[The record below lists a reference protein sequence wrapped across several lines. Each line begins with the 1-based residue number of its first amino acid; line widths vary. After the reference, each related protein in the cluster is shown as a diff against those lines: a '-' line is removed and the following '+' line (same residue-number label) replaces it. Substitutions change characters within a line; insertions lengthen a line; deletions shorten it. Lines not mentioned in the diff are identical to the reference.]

1 MSKNLIILEN
11 PKKSRKFV
19 KKLICGKNVLYVM
32 EPEKSPNRYPVV
44 PLQPARFVKVKKL

>member
-1 MSKNLIILEN
+1 MSKNLIILEK

-32 EPEKSPNRYPVV
+32 EPEKSPIHYQVV
-44 PLQPARFVKVKKL
+44 PQQPARYVKVKKL